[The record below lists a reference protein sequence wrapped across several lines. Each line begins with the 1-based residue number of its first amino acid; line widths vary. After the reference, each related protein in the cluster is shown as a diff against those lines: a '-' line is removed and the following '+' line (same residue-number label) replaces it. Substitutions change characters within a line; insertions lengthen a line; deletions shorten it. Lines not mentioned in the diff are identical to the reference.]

1 MRFLLVSAVAAIA
14 LVPTASQAYLNPDQG
29 SILLQLLLG
38 GLAGAGVLAKVYWHR
53 LVTFFRRRPPDKR

>member
-1 MRFLLVSAVAAIA
+1 MRLLLVLAVAMMA

-38 GLAGAGVLAKVYWHR
+38 GLAGAGVLAKVYWQR
-53 LVTFFRRRPPDKR
+53 LVAFFRRRPPDQP